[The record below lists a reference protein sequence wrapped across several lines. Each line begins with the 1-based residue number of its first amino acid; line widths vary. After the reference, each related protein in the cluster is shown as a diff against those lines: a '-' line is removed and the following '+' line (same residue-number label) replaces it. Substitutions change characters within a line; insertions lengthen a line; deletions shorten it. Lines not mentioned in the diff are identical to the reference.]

1 MDHFPQKNDNSILYY
16 RKDQPGSKP
25 VIPVEMSAHI
35 FKRMRETKEKK
46 PITFYPPNPD
56 DLILTGPPVIPFDEP
71 KDSNVFDFE
80 EVLKQ
85 KPFMRKVV
93 YLTNE
98 TLPEAFALLNRVS
111 ASRMLFD
118 ASIKVSIHEDTE
130 KSLWYLEVIT

>member
-1 MDHFPQKNDNSILYY
+1 MDHSPRKNEQGILYY
-16 RKDQPGSKP
+16 RKDKLNSKP

-56 DLILTGPPVIPFDEP
+56 KLILTGPPLFPFDEP

-85 KPFMRKVV
+85 KPFMRKVI

-98 TLPEAFALLNRVS
+98 TLPEAFDLLNRVS

-118 ASIKVSIHEDTE
+118 ASIEVSIHEDKE